1 MHSFVF
7 KRKTIVQY
15 CTMHAKWQAEYA
27 TALLEFLNVL
37 CFIWLIRYHIQNS
50 QIVVLRKH
58 KFKALKALQEA

>member
-1 MHSFVF
+1 
-7 KRKTIVQY
+7 
-15 CTMHAKWQAEYA
+15 MHAKWQAEYA